1 MTSMWTGVSGLKVN
15 QSALNTTGHNL
26 ANVDTKGYV
35 RQQVLTTDFSYN
47 TIGQSY
53 MSSMQIGLGTDM
65 AAIRQVRDVFL
76 DKSYRL
82 EIGRQ
87 GFYETQF
94 EAVSEVE
101 GLFGELEGETFQEQ
115 LSGFWASLQELAKE
129 PDSIVKKSSF
139 IETTISFLERA
150 DNISKQLA
158 DYQINLN
165 TQISQKVNRINS
177 IGDQIKELNTKIRKY
192 ESGDEAANDYRDARN
207 VLLDELGD
215 LAKFTYSE
223 DSTGVVTV
231 NLEGTQFVTEA
242 NVYHLTTKTVSATST
257 MLKPVWETSGNDLYI
272 LNAAYSTKDNTDV
285 GSLKGL
291 LVARGDYA
299 AKYTDIPLKE
309 NYASTAAYEADV
321 KKYNNTV
328 NSSVLMAVQ
337 AQFDQLIHGIV
348 TTINDILSPNTSVS
362 DYATNMKI
370 PGTVDDITYSVTDA
384 SGNITTTSIV
394 GTTQTVTVE
403 DSLGNPIGVPVVT
416 TIKPV
421 LLWDKKNAPIG
432 NDTDKSERQ
441 ELFERKSTERYTKA
455 SMTVTDGATT
465 NTYDVYIY
473 NQEEPTNNYSL
484 YTLGEIKIND
494 KIKNNYS
501 MLPLSAN
508 NLSGKAGAYDIATCD
523 KLLNAWKTDFATLDP
538 NTLTKN
544 NFDEY
549 YTAFI
554 GGIANKGDVF
564 DTIATN
570 QKSMVESIDGQ
581 RQQVA
586 GVSSDEELTNL
597 IKFQHGY
604 NAAARYISVIDQ
616 MLEHVVTRL

>member
-1 MTSMWTGVSGLKVN
+1 
-15 QSALNTTGHNL
+15 
-26 ANVDTKGYV
+26 
-35 RQQVLTTDFSYN
+35 
-47 TIGQSY
+47 
-53 MSSMQIGLGTDM
+53 
-65 AAIRQVRDVFL
+65 
-76 DKSYRL
+76 
-82 EIGRQ
+82 
-87 GFYETQF
+87 
-94 EAVSEVE
+94 
-101 GLFGELEGETFQEQ
+101 
-115 LSGFWASLQELAKE
+115 
-129 PDSIVKKSSF
+129 
-139 IETTISFLERA
+139 
-150 DNISKQLA
+150 
-158 DYQINLN
+158 
-165 TQISQKVNRINS
+165 
-177 IGDQIKELNTKIRKY
+177 
-192 ESGDEAANDYRDARN
+192 
-207 VLLDELGD
+207 
-215 LAKFTYSE
+215 
-223 DSTGVVTV
+223 
-231 NLEGTQFVTEA
+231 
-242 NVYHLTTKTVSATST
+242 
-257 MLKPVWETSGNDLYI
+257 
-272 LNAAYSTKDNTDV
+272 
-285 GSLKGL
+285 
-291 LVARGDYA
+291 
-299 AKYTDIPLKE
+299 
-309 NYASTAAYEADV
+309 
-321 KKYNNTV
+321 
-328 NSSVLMAVQ
+328 
-337 AQFDQLIHGIV
+337 
-348 TTINDILSPNTSVS
+348 
-362 DYATNMKI
+362 MKI

-384 SGNITTTSIV
+384 SGNVTTTSIV